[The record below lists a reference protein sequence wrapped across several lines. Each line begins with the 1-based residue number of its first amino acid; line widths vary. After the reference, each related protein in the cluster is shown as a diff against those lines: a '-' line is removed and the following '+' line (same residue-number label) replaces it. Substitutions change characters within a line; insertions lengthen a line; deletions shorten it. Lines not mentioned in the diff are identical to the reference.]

1 MTPVIPIESLSRVK
15 RSLWSSLSCTLWRVI
30 DRSIVGGIRSIRSS
44 KSWFRSTHG
53 SEHSPSPEKW
63 MSKSGEKTRERM
75 QRSARRVLSLCGF
88 QRKFPSATRK
98 VNRRDPVVRFYAD
111 HIWLAPCQNE
121 ENVFFL
127 ALSARLWVRLH
138 SFRRHASD
146 KRLPPSLFCLYTEV
160 VNWFG
165 RNDDKK
171 KVSILILRPLA
182 YFVHSTIKHFLLS
195 YSFSYVDVSPSL
207 VYLGNYAWAFL
218 RHFKR
223 ARVKVED
230 MIFFLF

>member
-1 MTPVIPIESLSRVK
+1 
-15 RSLWSSLSCTLWRVI
+15 
-30 DRSIVGGIRSIRSS
+30 
-44 KSWFRSTHG
+44 
-53 SEHSPSPEKW
+53 
-63 MSKSGEKTRERM
+63 M

-230 MIFFLF
+230 MIFFSFLVTNDRRKWKYRRIPRDKEIISVDVSWKARKLNRWIMTVLRCVYEYKFFCFDNFANFPEIVKYDNKR